1 VGYRQN
7 DHIQVLDSSGKEI
20 WRSGERYGGSTLYSA
35 GDRVDR
41 GGAVVIPQYYPMRLL
56 VADTDGDGETEVI
69 AVKNY
74 EMARNKLEKFRSFTN
89 AHIESLSWDGL
100 GLATRWKTRKISGFI
115 RDYALGDF
123 DNDGKM
129 ELVAA
134 VIQNEGRVVLV
145 DPKSVIIT
153 YELPS

>member
-1 VGYRQN
+1 
-7 DHIQVLDSSGKEI
+7 
-20 WRSGERYGGSTLYSA
+20 
-35 GDRVDR
+35 
-41 GGAVVIPQYYPMRLL
+41 
-56 VADTDGDGETEVI
+56 
-69 AVKNY
+69 
-74 EMARNKLEKFRSFTN
+74 
-89 AHIESLSWDGL
+89 L